1 MAEARTPRAR
11 ANRQGPA
18 ARPVPAPPAS
28 APPPQAPPLQL
39 PAETPPVLPAPE
51 TLIARLLTIMLA
63 LAVATA
69 VAGGVWFLIKYGH
82 QPTAYAT
89 LAPPDPMLTDP
100 LRIVKQAWAGE
111 PAALVQSAALLLLLT
126 PLAREL
132 MALYIMGRRR
142 EWAYVVIA
150 IVVCFILTWGLVAR
164 S

>member
-1 MAEARTPRAR
+1 
-11 ANRQGPA
+11 
-18 ARPVPAPPAS
+18 
-28 APPPQAPPLQL
+28 
-39 PAETPPVLPAPE
+39 
-51 TLIARLLTIMLA
+51 MLA

-69 VAGGVWFLIKYGH
+69 VVGGVWFLIKYGH

-100 LRIVKQAWAGE
+100 LRIAKQAWAGE

-150 IVVCFILTWGLVAR
+150 IAVCFILTWGLVAR